1 MQVEDAQIQTFTELT
16 LNIFI
21 IYSQSITIK
30 EKSMWNKIKEI
41 WDEAWDNIKSAW
53 SDFGASFKELFMQLL
68 KDTGS
73 FAKNVVINFF
83 KAVYNLLA
91 APLRTTW
98 NVLYTVICKTIYF
111 GLKYLWDK
119 FLGYFTKK

>member
-1 MQVEDAQIQTFTELT
+1 MQVEDAQIQIFTELT

-21 IYSQSITIK
+21 MYSQSITIK
-30 EKSMWNKIKEI
+30 EKSMWNKVKEI

-53 SDFGASFKELFMQLL
+53 SDFGVSFKELFMQLL